1 MNGEGQELRYA
12 PPVGAMLGQSPK
24 DAPVAHTALGDL
36 LVSSFRASPAQ
47 NCCDLTYLL
56 RHSVVQ

>member
-1 MNGEGQELRYA
+1 MVRGQELRYA

-36 LVSSFRASPAQ
+36 GG
-47 NCCDLTYLL
+47 YLI
-56 RHSVVQ
+56 